1 MITRNHVSVR
11 GNKII
16 LPVHLEGIRG
26 GDGWEVHRQWY
37 IKCVEG
43 LVWVKVMVQDFNWT
57 QSPVEPE

>member
-1 MITRNHVSVR
+1 VR
-11 GNKII
+11 VNKVI

-57 QSPVEPE
+57 QSEDS